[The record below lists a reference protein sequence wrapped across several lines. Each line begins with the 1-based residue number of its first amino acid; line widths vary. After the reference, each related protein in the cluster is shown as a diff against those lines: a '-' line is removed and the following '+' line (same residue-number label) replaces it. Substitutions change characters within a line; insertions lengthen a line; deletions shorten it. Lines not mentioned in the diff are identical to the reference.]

1 MNRKAVIV
9 LAVFIMLFSVA
20 AFSACNKKKEYSG
33 EFRPSNR
40 PEGGTLLDVTIPD
53 DEQALKELAYYLY
66 DNANKL
72 DQQIEKRAYAVNH
85 ETDVI
90 GLRAGGFRYEIKN
103 QEEYSYV
110 EYSFCLSDEPFVGIM
125 LSVFNSVYAVR
136 KYTNSWM
143 DKMYVERAEGDP
155 NNFYIVSTQDDT
167 YFGQDGRLFQ
177 ADWNRLVTGKN
188 NKYGIEKTDENGQKY
203 VTGIYVDKPPYMASQ
218 ELTYEQTGQ
227 KIRVE
232 TIKNATVTKHSTD
245 TGDYFRVIVDLD
257 VNNPLTTESSLVEL
271 REGAGDE
278 AQYLSIVSTFEVWDN
293 GYFKY
298 FLSNDSWSG
307 GVISG
312 DLDFETYF
320 YYDDESCDIGNYQYM
335 KDLATKCYAEATGG
349 NYEAEIYYRARAD
362 KIVGTAV
369 ATAVLLLI
377 MSLGTAIVKRCVK

>member
-1 MNRKAVIV
+1 
-9 LAVFIMLFSVA
+9 
-20 AFSACNKKKEYSG
+20 
-33 EFRPSNR
+33 
-40 PEGGTLLDVTIPD
+40 
-53 DEQALKELAYYLY
+53 
-66 DNANKL
+66 
-72 DQQIEKRAYAVNH
+72 
-85 ETDVI
+85 
-90 GLRAGGFRYEIKN
+90 
-103 QEEYSYV
+103 
-110 EYSFCLSDEPFVGIM
+110 
-125 LSVFNSVYAVR
+125 
-136 KYTNSWM
+136 
-143 DKMYVERAEGDP
+143 
-155 NNFYIVSTQDDT
+155 
-167 YFGQDGRLFQ
+167 
-177 ADWNRLVTGKN
+177 
-188 NKYGIEKTDENGQKY
+188 
-203 VTGIYVDKPPYMASQ
+203 
-218 ELTYEQTGQ
+218 
-227 KIRVE
+227 
-232 TIKNATVTKHSTD
+232 
-245 TGDYFRVIVDLD
+245 DLD

-335 KDLATKCYAEATGG
+335 KDLAAKCYAEATGG